1 MKPSP
6 AKCLALVLMA
16 AFGLRLAA
24 GWYWQGWL
32 DGNHR
37 GPFGFGDSEGYWV
50 LARAIAHG
58 EPYQYGPEGFRV
70 FRTPGYPIV
79 LTPVLML
86 VGNDPPVVWGRA
98 FSAVLDTLA
107 VAAVGWLAWRLFS
120 PWAGVLAAAMAAVY
134 PGSIAVG
141 FLVLGEAPFCPLML
155 LHLGLWMAAWNACA
169 TEARS
174 PDKKRGPAPG
184 TARCLSPFVLAAGAG
199 LAAGAATLVRP
210 DWLLFIP
217 FATVVGVLLG
227 REKGTS
233 PFCRNGPKGASHKRW
248 MSPFPG
254 ALPHLW
260 LAGAMLVGLAIVMS
274 PWWLRN
280 ARVTGRFVP
289 TTLQVGA
296 SLYDGWNPQA
306 TGASD
311 WTLVQPG
318 AEEMRSQI
326 VAADPD
332 AALSGDWEY
341 QLDARL
347 RGEAIAWALSNPG
360 RVAELAAIKL
370 ARMWNPWPNEPS
382 MSAWP
387 IRWGLALVYVPILAL
402 GVWGAAKTI
411 RRGWPYV
418 LCWLPAVYF
427 TLLHTV
433 FVSSIRYR
441 QPAML
446 GLMVLAGG
454 VIARWR
460 VRGESH
466 AGALGAP

>member
-1 MKPSP
+1 
-6 AKCLALVLMA
+6 
-16 AFGLRLAA
+16 
-24 GWYWQGWL
+24 
-32 DGNHR
+32 
-37 GPFGFGDSEGYWV
+37 
-50 LARAIAHG
+50 
-58 EPYQYGPEGFRV
+58 
-70 FRTPGYPIV
+70 
-79 LTPVLML
+79 
-86 VGNDPPVVWGRA
+86 
-98 FSAVLDTLA
+98 
-107 VAAVGWLAWRLFS
+107 
-120 PWAGVLAAAMAAVY
+120 
-134 PGSIAVG
+134 
-141 FLVLGEAPFCPLML
+141 
-155 LHLGLWMAAWNACA
+155 
-169 TEARS
+169 
-174 PDKKRGPAPG
+174 
-184 TARCLSPFVLAAGAG
+184 
-199 LAAGAATLVRP
+199 
-210 DWLLFIP
+210 
-217 FATVVGVLLG
+217 
-227 REKGTS
+227 
-233 PFCRNGPKGASHKRW
+233 
-248 MSPFPG
+248 
-254 ALPHLW
+254 
-260 LAGAMLVGLAIVMS
+260 MLVGLAIVMS

>member
-16 AFGLRLAA
+16 AFALRLTA
-24 GWYWQGWL
+24 GWCWQGWL
-32 DGNHR
+32 DRNHR
-37 GPFGFGDSEGYWV
+37 GPFCFGDSEGYWV

-58 EPYQYGPEGFRV
+58 GPYQYGPQRFRV
-70 FRTPGYPIV
+70 FRTPGYPILV
-79 LTPVLML
+79 APVFLL
-86 VGNDPPVVWGRA
+86 GENDPSVAWGRGL
-98 FSAVLDTLA
+98 SALLDTAA

-141 FLVLGEAPFCPLML
+141 FLILSEAPFGPLML

-169 TEARS
+169 TAAGS
-174 PDKKRGPAPG
+174 PDKRGPAPG
-184 TARCLSPFVLAAGAG
+184 SARRLSPFVLAAGAG

-217 FATVVGVLLG
+217 FATVVGVLFG
-227 REKGTS
+227 R
-233 PFCRNGPKGASHKRW
+233 PRLR
-248 MSPFPG
+248 
-254 ALPHLW
+254 HLW
-260 LAGAMLVGLAIVMS
+260 LGGAMLVGLAIVMS

-296 SLYDGWNPQA
+296 SLYDGWNPKA

-311 WTLVQPG
+311 WTSVEPV

-326 VAADPD
+326 VAADPS

-360 RVAELAAIKL
+360 RAAELAAIKL

-402 GVWGAAKTI
+402 GVWGAAETI
-411 RRGWPYV
+411 RRGWPYI

-446 GLMVLAGG
+446 GLMVLAAGAIG
-454 VIARWR
+454 RWR
-460 VRGESH
+460 PRRGMKDEGRRMN
-466 AGALGAP
+466 AE